1 MSREVVRVT
10 SYIKLAPH
18 EFAANYLFAANGLT
32 PFFAADS
39 QVKAGGGSQRSEFLD
54 LGERW
59 TVTLY
64 YQDSNVVYPGSRLPT
79 GTEWRLDEMREFR
92 LKIKRHREEDPVGQQ
107 SFNAHI
113 TPRWQG
119 MQVEKRDGTIIEY
132 SVPDQIH
139 EAINVNVKGSNIEF
153 ERYTHLLQSA
163 AIAVGIRGEYF
174 GQPHEFSNIQDAE
187 RCVRIHEDASGPVH
201 ARDGPIA
208 SMGHLL
214 ESDRQGYRKVVQ
226 NDDDDHGRNL
236 PGYYHTVTLGPRRI
250 RDAFP
255 DHSLPKEIKHYY
267 AREALSQ
274 GEDSPLAHPKVGAS
288 YQVSRWD
295 EKLGVTP
302 EDLTKLEH
310 ELDQTVLSIL
320 ADAGIDVAPS
330 HGSGP
335 FVPDAYFDA
344 ETTEDGP
351 NPIGLDLT
359 HVRSTQESVVIRH
372 LADGL
377 SPVQWESIQTL
388 VTDGGVV
395 SPADIADEHGRH
407 VESVRRALRGIDDL
421 VIREYAKVSLRST
434 YVAEL
439 VHDAVQE
446 AEDAVRRAAETGA
459 KAIRAA
465 EQGMGETMSV
475 FIAWA
480 ARHGVD
486 VDDAVGRRDARMKL
500 RFGEP
505 GKETRRAIRE
515 GFGIWKDAG
524 LPTERFRMAQ
534 IQFSNGGIADAWRYL
549 KPG

>member
-1 MSREVVRVT
+1 VVGVT
-10 SYIKLAPH
+10 GYVEPAPH
-18 EFAANYLFAANGLT
+18 EFAANYLFDRNGLT

-39 QVKAGGGSQRSEFLD
+39 QVKAGGGSQRTEFHD
-54 LGERW
+54 RGERW

-64 YQDSNVVYPGSRLPT
+64 YQDSNIVHPGHRLPT
-79 GTEWRLDEMREFR
+79 GTEWRLNEMREFR
-92 LKIKRHREEDPVGQQ
+92 LKVKRHGEEDPVGEQ

-119 MQVEKRDGTIIEY
+119 MEVERSDGSVTEY
-132 SVPDQIH
+132 SVPDGIH
-139 EAINVNVKGSNIEF
+139 EAVNVKIQGSNIEF
-153 ERYTHLLQSA
+153 SRYLQLIQSA
-163 AIAVGIRGEYF
+163 ASAVGIRGDYF
-174 GQPHEFSNIQDAE
+174 QSPHEYSNVQDAE
-187 RCVRIHEDASGPVH
+187 RYVRVHKDASGPVH

-226 NDDDDHGRNL
+226 NDDDGHGHNL

-250 RDAFP
+250 REAFP

-267 AREALSQ
+267 AKEAKSQ
-274 GEDSPLAHPKVGAS
+274 DEDSPLAHPKVGAS

-302 EDLTKLEH
+302 DDLNRLER
-310 ELDQTVLSIL
+310 ELDQTVLSVL
-320 ADAGIDVAPS
+320 VDAGLDVGPCQ
-330 HGSGP
+330 GSGP
-335 FVPDAYFDA
+335 FVSDAYF
-344 ETTEDGP
+344 EVEKTNDGP
-351 NPIGLDLT
+351 DPIGLDLT
-359 HVRSTQESVVIRH
+359 HIQSTQESVVIRH

-377 SPVQWESIQTL
+377 SPVQWESLQTL

-395 SPADIADEHGRH
+395 APADIADEHGRH

-421 VIREYAKVSLRST
+421 VVREYAKVSLRSS

-446 AEDAVRRAAETGA
+446 AEEAVRRAAETGA

-465 EQGMGETMSV
+465 EQGMEETMST

-486 VDDAVGRRDARMKL
+486 VDDTVNRRDARMKL

-505 GKETRRAIRE
+505 GRQTRRAIQE
-515 GFGIWKDAG
+515 GFRIWKEAG
-524 LPTERFRMAQ
+524 LPPERYRMAK
-534 IQFSNGGIADAWRYL
+534 IRFNDGGIADAWRYL
-549 KPG
+549 NPG

>member
-1 MSREVVRVT
+1 MTGYVEP
-10 SYIKLAPH
+10 APH
-18 EFAANYLFAANGLT
+18 EFVANYLFDANGLA

-39 QVKAGGGSQRSEFLD
+39 QVKAGGGSQRSEFYD
-54 LGERW
+54 QGEQW
-59 TVTLY
+59 MVTLY
-64 YQDSNVVYPGSRLPT
+64 YQDSNVVHPGSRLPT

-92 LKIKRHREEDPVGQQ
+92 LKVKRYGEEDPVGQQ

-119 MQVEKRDGTIIEY
+119 MKVEKRDGTVSDY
-132 SVPDQIH
+132 SVPDGIH
-139 EAINVNVKGSNIEF
+139 EAVNVKIQGSNIDF
-153 ERYTHLLQSA
+153 HRYLHLLQSA
-163 AIAVGIRGEYF
+163 ALAVGIRADYF
-174 GQPHEFSNIQDAE
+174 EEPHEYSNVQDAE
-187 RCVRIHEDASGPVH
+187 RYVRVHEDASGPVH

-214 ESDRQGYRKVVQ
+214 ESDRQGYRKLVQ
-226 NDDDDHGRNL
+226 NDDDDHCRNL
-236 PGYYHTVTLGPRRI
+236 PGYYHTVTLDSRRI
-250 RDAFP
+250 REAFP

-274 GEDSPLAHPKVGAS
+274 EGDSPLAHPKVGVS
-288 YQVSRWD
+288 YQVNRWD

-302 EDLTKLEH
+302 EELNKLER
-310 ELDQTVLSIL
+310 ELDQTVLSVL
-320 ADAGIDVAPS
+320 ADAGLDVAPS
-330 HGSGP
+330 QGTSP
-335 FVPDAYFDA
+335 FVADAYFEA
-344 ETTEDGP
+344 KTTDDGP
-351 NPIGLDLT
+351 DPIGLDLT
-359 HVRSTQESVVIRH
+359 HIRSTQESVVIRH

-388 VTDGGVV
+388 VTDGGEV
-395 SPADIADEHGRH
+395 SPADIADEHSRH

-421 VIREYAKVSLRST
+421 VVREYAKVSLRSN

-446 AEDAVRRAAETGA
+446 AQEAVKRAAETGA

-465 EQGMGETMSV
+465 EQGMEKTMSA

-486 VDDAVGRRDARMKL
+486 VDDALSRRDARMKL

-505 GKETRRAIRE
+505 GRETRRAIQE
-515 GFGIWKDAG
+515 GFRIWKEAD
-524 LPTERFRMAQ
+524 LPAERFRMAQ
-534 IQFSNGGIADAWRYL
+534 IRFSDGGFADAWQYL
-549 KPG
+549 NPG

>member
-1 MSREVVRVT
+1 MT
-10 SYIKLAPH
+10 GYIEPAPH
-18 EFAANYLFAANGLT
+18 EFAANYLFDANGLA

-39 QVKAGGGSQRSEFLD
+39 RVKTGGGSQRSEFCD
-54 LGERW
+54 RGERW

-64 YQDSNVVYPGSRLPT
+64 YQDSNVVHPGSRLPT

-92 LKIKRHREEDPVGQQ
+92 LKVKRHSEEDPVGQQ

-119 MQVEKRDGTIIEY
+119 MKVEKSDGTVSDY
-132 SVPDQIH
+132 SVPQGIH
-139 EAINVNVKGSNIEF
+139 EAVNVKIQGSNVAF
-153 ERYTHLLQSA
+153 HRYIHILQSA
-163 AIAVGIRGEYF
+163 ALAVGIRADYF
-174 GQPHEFSNIQDAE
+174 EEPHEYSNVQDAE
-187 RCVRIHEDASGPVH
+187 RYVRVREDASGPVH
-201 ARDGPIA
+201 SREGPIA

-250 RDAFP
+250 REAFP
-255 DHSLPKEIKHYY
+255 GHALPKEIKHYF

-302 EDLTKLEH
+302 EELDQLER
-310 ELDQTVLSIL
+310 ELDQTVLSVL
-320 ADAGIDVAPS
+320 ADAGLDIAPLE
-330 HGSGP
+330 GSGP
-335 FVPDAYFDA
+335 FVPDAYFAA
-344 ETTEDGP
+344 ETILDTPE
-351 NPIGLDLT
+351 PIGLDLT
-359 HVRSTQESVVIRH
+359 HIRSTQESVVIRH
-372 LADGL
+372 LVDGL
-377 SPVQWESIQTL
+377 SPVQWESLQTL

-407 VESVRRALRGIDDL
+407 VESVRRALRGIEDL
-421 VIREYAKVSLRST
+421 VVREYAKVSLRSS

-446 AEDAVRRAAETGA
+446 AQEAIRRAAETGA
-459 KAIRAA
+459 KAIRVA
-465 EQGMGETMSV
+465 EQGMEETMGV

-480 ARHGVD
+480 ARHGID
-486 VDDAVGRRDARMKL
+486 VNDALSRREARMQL
-500 RFGEP
+500 RVGEA
-505 GKETRRAIRE
+505 GRDTRRAIKE
-515 GFGIWKDAG
+515 GFRIWREAG

-534 IQFSNGGIADAWRYL
+534 LQFSNGGVSDVWRYL
-549 KPG
+549 NPG